1 LVDIYSNQTQT
12 IKPVEESVGFECLK
26 KSLKHLALSVL
37 PETRRQFYIQ
47 EKEKNRQNIYRIT
60 DMGLS
65 AGAWFGFIY
74 TNNASEGRLE
84 EDLTVKFEGFELYG
98 RDDYT
103 VDIAAC
109 ADDIIILRRTAYLA

>member
-1 LVDIYSNQTQT
+1 MVDIYSNQTLT
-12 IKPVEESVGFECLK
+12 IKPVEESVGFECLE
-26 KSLKHLALSVL
+26 KSLKHVAQSVL

-47 EKEKNRQNIYRIT
+47 EKGRQEIYRIT
-60 DMGLS
+60 DMGLG

-84 EDLTVKFEGFELYG
+84 EDLTVKVEGLELYG

-103 VDIAAC
+103 VDIAAG
-109 ADDIIILRRTAYLA
+109 ADDIIIWRRTTGQV